1 MARRQ
6 PYEHAE
12 TPVSASPEPDTDK
25 LWLDSINQPP
35 EEKELE
41 VVLDEDPAL
50 STGGAPAK
58 DDPTPEVVT
67 KPDPEPVE
75 AKPSAD
81 DEAYRRLKSQ
91 LDREKAARDTDRE
104 RLRQLE
110 SDRTTARESL
120 RQEQERVAAYARD
133 HLEAQSIAIDNAISF
148 AESQAAQAQREI
160 TRALSEG
167 DYDAVGA
174 AHRVLAK
181 AESDLSRLKEG
192 QSAIETQKK
201 QPVQRQDP
209 ATYEQPAQ
217 PQTQYDRIEQYITQ
231 PAHSLRAQQYMR
243 DNYDDLFRDFDN
255 GAKRLSKLVAGHWN
269 AKAEGVVENSDAY
282 FDFLDGHMGYKET
295 QPTNAPVA
303 AQPVKQPTKQ
313 VPPAAPVSRGQNGG
327 GSHSSSSVTLSP
339 AMVQF
344 CKDSGIDPKDYARN
358 LLRAKNAKSDPNYSG
373 PRFTSDIN

>member
-6 PYEHAE
+6 PYENA
-12 TPVSASPEPDTDK
+12 PIVPDAPEPDPTDK

-41 VVLDEDPAL
+41 VHLDEDPAL
-50 STGGAPAK
+50 STGGTPAK

-81 DEAYRRLKSQ
+81 DEAFRRLKSQ

-120 RQEQERVAAYARD
+120 RQEQERTQAYQRD
-133 HLEAQSIAIDNAISF
+133 HLEAQAIAIDNALAY

-167 DYDAVGA
+167 DYDAVGN

-181 AESDLSRLKEG
+181 AESDLSRLQEG
-192 QSAIETQKK
+192 KSAIEAQKK

-209 ATYEQPAQ
+209 ASYEQPAQ
-217 PQTQYDRIEQYITQ
+217 PQTLFDRIESYITQ

-255 GAKRLSKLVAGHWN
+255 GAKRLSKLVAAHWN
-269 AKAEGVVENSDAY
+269 AKAEGVIENSDAY
-282 FDFLDGHMGYKET
+282 FDFLDGHMGYKEPEAAKA
-295 QPTNAPVA
+295 PTA
-303 AQPVKQPTKQ
+303 AQPAKPQKAM
-313 VPPAAPVSRGQNGG
+313 PPAAPVSRGQNGS
-327 GSHSSSSVTLSP
+327 GSHSSSSVTLTP

-344 CKDSGIDPKDYARN
+344 CKDSGLDPRVYAKELIR
-358 LLRAKNAKSDPNYSG
+358 LKNAKSDPNYSG